1 MRSYWHRS
9 PFVPLRLISPAE
21 VSYASS
27 LICLEPH
34 TISENVTTLSWTGF
48 FGNQE
53 IKLILKQLFQ
63 SKQGWVNLTLHGF
76 DECAPTGTE
85 HFTLYY
91 GIFFYNFFFRL
102 GMQQLCSIFLR
113 SSVDY
118 CVVTC
123 KSPTNK
129 IKWFD
134 D

>member
-1 MRSYWHRS
+1 METCLILFKNPYAVLMTSDS
-9 PFVPLRLISPAE
+9 FFFFPLRLISAAE

-27 LICLEPH
+27 LICPEPH

-91 GIFFYNFFFRL
+91 GIL
-102 GMQQLCSIFLR
+102 FL
-113 SSVDY
+113 
-118 CVVTC
+118 
-123 KSPTNK
+123 
-129 IKWFD
+129 
-134 D
+134 